1 MRGPTC
7 DNRDQNSLAYHQY
20 MRRTGVENRTLRFY
34 PGVKMIRMWII
45 PIYMNLGIQQSL
57 IFAGLC
63 TGAKMYIN
71 VPAALGMVFVGLIN
85 VTVIACVEST
95 ARYESAPRAEHT

>member
-1 MRGPTC
+1 
-7 DNRDQNSLAYHQY
+7 
-20 MRRTGVENRTLRFY
+20 
-34 PGVKMIRMWII
+34 MIRMWII

-71 VPAALGMVFVGLIN
+71 VPPAALGMVFVGLIN
-85 VTVIACVEST
+85 VTVIACGMEST